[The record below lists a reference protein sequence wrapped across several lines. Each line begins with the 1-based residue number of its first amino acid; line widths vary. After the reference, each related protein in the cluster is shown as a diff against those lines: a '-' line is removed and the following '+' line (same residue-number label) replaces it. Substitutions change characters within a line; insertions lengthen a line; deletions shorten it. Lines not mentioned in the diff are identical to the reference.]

1 MLLLHLVSEICCLLA
16 LPFVCLPAAA
26 CLLTSLYKGFVHTFV
41 PHVAVQHET
50 LVRMI
55 LFDSHGV
62 QVKAVSVE
70 EDENG
75 GADSDEKTNA
85 NWILQNI

>member
-1 MLLLHLVSEICCLLA
+1 M
-16 LPFVCLPAAA
+16 
-26 CLLTSLYKGFVHTFV
+26 
-41 PHVAVQHET
+41 AVQHET

>member
-1 MLLLHLVSEICCLLA
+1 LA
-16 LPFVCLPAAA
+16 LKVYLAF
-26 CLLTSLYKGFVHTFV
+26 
-41 PHVAVQHET
+41 
-50 LVRMI
+50 
-55 LFDSHGV
+55 V

-70 EDENG
+70 EDEAG

>member
-1 MLLLHLVSEICCLLA
+1 MRGITYTTQ
-16 LPFVCLPAAA
+16 VCSA
-26 CLLTSLYKGFVHTFV
+26 F
-41 PHVAVQHET
+41 
-50 LVRMI
+50 
-55 LFDSHGV
+55 V

-70 EDENG
+70 EDEIG

>member
-1 MLLLHLVSEICCLLA
+1 VYLA
-16 LPFVCLPAAA
+16 F
-26 CLLTSLYKGFVHTFV
+26 
-41 PHVAVQHET
+41 
-50 LVRMI
+50 
-55 LFDSHGV
+55 V

-70 EDENG
+70 EDEAG